1 MFTCVIKGMFIILN
15 LGDAVLPKITF
26 NTNDRLKAFNTVFNL
41 FLQLISLRPKLKQQ
55 VISSS
60 ADFFK
65 ILSKSNSHYSTRS
78 HDVSS

>member
-15 LGDAVLPKITF
+15 LGDVVLLKITF
-26 NTNDRLKAFNTVFNL
+26 NTNDRLKVFNTVFNL

-65 ILSKSNSHYSTRS
+65 I
-78 HDVSS
+78 